1 MYLYRSF
8 SSPLGFLTVCED
20 STGIF
25 MIWFGTPDDA
35 FFASVKKLTHLENGS
50 VGGLITK
57 ELITQLNAYF
67 LGQLT
72 QFDVPLSFYGTAF
85 QKAVWKGIYAVP
97 FGQLT
102 HYGDLAILAGSPK
115 ASRAVGGA
123 TGKNPIPIVV
133 PCHRI
138 VGKNGALTGFSAPGG
153 LVTKIKLLELE
164 GIHYEL

>member
-20 STGIF
+20 DTGIF
-25 MIWFGTPDDA
+25 MLWFGAPDDA
-35 FFASVKKLTHLENGS
+35 FFASVKKLTHLEKGS
-50 VGGLITK
+50 VGGLFT
-57 ELITQLNAYF
+57 EALINQLNAYF

-72 QFDVPLSFYGTAF
+72 QFAVPLSFYGTAF
-85 QKAVWKGIYAVP
+85 QKAIWKGIYAVP